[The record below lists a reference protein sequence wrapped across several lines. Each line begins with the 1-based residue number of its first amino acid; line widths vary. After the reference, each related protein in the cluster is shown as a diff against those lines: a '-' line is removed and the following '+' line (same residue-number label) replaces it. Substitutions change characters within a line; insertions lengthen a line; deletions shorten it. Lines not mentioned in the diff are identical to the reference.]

1 VGVGAEVEGADV
13 VTVGDAV
20 AAMTIPIPIPSTTAI
35 RTTTR
40 LTMTT

>member
-1 VGVGAEVEGADV
+1 MDVGAEVEVADV

-20 AAMTIPIPIPSTTAI
+20 AAHAVTIPIPSTTAI